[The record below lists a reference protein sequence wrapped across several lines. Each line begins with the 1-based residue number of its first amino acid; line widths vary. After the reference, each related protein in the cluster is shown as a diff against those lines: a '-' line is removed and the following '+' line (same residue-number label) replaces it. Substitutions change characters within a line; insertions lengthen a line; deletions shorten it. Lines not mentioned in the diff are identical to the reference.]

1 MTAPLDITDV
11 VVDAVDAD
19 EFSPREDRLEWGFR
33 WVTQIIVVLLM
44 AIIGAEIVV
53 RSLFGGSLQ
62 VTNELGGFALV
73 ALTFLSMSTCQVNH
87 AYHRV
92 HFLDTRL
99 SPRGRAA
106 LRLVFDFLSLLVT
119 LILVWQFAR
128 FEIISWK
135 SGDVTSSNLMTPF
148 WIPRTVMVL
157 GVAGLAITLLRT
169 IRGDLR
175 RLAAAGRSG
184 TGRGTSQ

>member
-1 MTAPLDITDV
+1 MTAPLAISEV

-19 EFSPREDRLEWGFR
+19 DFSPREDRLEQGFR
-33 WVTQIIVVLLM
+33 WVTEIVVVLLM
-44 AIIGAEIVV
+44 AIIGAEVIV

-73 ALTFLSMSTCQVNH
+73 ALTFLCMSTCQVNH

-92 HFLDTRL
+92 HFLDSRL
-99 SPRGRAA
+99 SAHGRAG
-106 LRLVFDFLSLLVT
+106 LRLFFDCLSLLVT
-119 LILVWQFAR
+119 LVLVWQFVR

-148 WIPRTVMVL
+148 WIPRAVMAI
-157 GVAGLAITLLRT
+157 GVAGLAVTLLRT
-169 IRGDLR
+169 LYGDLR
-175 RLAAAGRSG
+175 RLRAAATAGAAR
-184 TGRGTSQ
+184 